1 MDILRLRPWSFKKDE
16 EVELYWL
23 GSVFQSP
30 THQWYI
36 RCVFKATDGEF
47 KEIELPWGTLPGLII
62 GRKYINGICSLDLP
76 MQESM
81 QIDIPADTEFDICTC
96 SEVPKGL
103 YNLKSLKENKLD
115 LLCKFQVGAYTY
127 YIPCVEVI
135 RSILAPFQVLA
146 NQILKPN
153 GLDDFFESS
162 CFKENAYEVDLS
174 RDFPRKLLKS
184 HIVGYFVWLKENEKA
199 FSEWSA
205 VYQNLLLSAYDIA
218 PVLPALALSTGVP
231 IRAKPPISVDCN
243 WRFYGKKYKESY
255 FIKEL
260 IYYDGVDSKYI
271 HIKYSHPTQENL
283 NKVDKPRNTR
293 ATVTSKSKNN
303 KETTI
308 DKNRLPSSRRNPV
321 TSVEQPTVNFRFN
334 QLTICEKIRK
344 GARNVNNGDF
354 ENSITGIGNATS
366 KRTNIG
372 TTQDWTFEGKFNS
385 IEFNSLELVKDNP
398 QRGLE
403 KFLKVL
409 LHIKKYISKLDFG
422 ISVVHL
428 PVERG
433 FSKNDNGFKRT
444 CCVVK
449 VYKEKALQCYI
460 LEFSRPDEWP
470 ISTIYIWPLSP
481 LYDDKDFE
489 ALLSN
494 LLNSAIDNAGHWDN
508 EALSSQSDF
517 RFEMTK
523 HVQEQSIERWAEI
536 MVEKV
541 MII

>member
-1 MDILRLRPWSFKKDE
+1 MGILRLRPWPFKKDE

-47 KEIELPWGTLPGLII
+47 KEIELPWGTLPGLLI
-62 GRKYINGICSLDLP
+62 GRKYINGICSLGLP

-81 QIDIPADTEFDICTC
+81 QDDIPADTEFDICTC
-96 SEVPKGL
+96 NEVPKGL

-115 LLCKFQVGAYTY
+115 LLCKFQVGTYTY

-231 IRAKPPISVDCN
+231 IRAKPPINVDCN

-260 IYYDGVDSKYI
+260 IYHDGVDSKYI

-293 ATVTSKSKNN
+293 AVVTSKSKSN

-308 DKNRLPSSRRNPV
+308 DKNRLPSSRRKTI

-334 QLTICEKIRK
+334 QFTICEKIRK
-344 GARNVNNGDF
+344 GTRNVNNGDF
-354 ENSITGIGNATS
+354 ENAITGIGNVTS
-366 KRTNIG
+366 KRINIG
-372 TTQDWTFEGKFNS
+372 TTQDWTFEGKLNS
-385 IEFNSLELVKDNP
+385 IEFNTLEVVKDKP

-409 LHIKKYISKLDFG
+409 LHIKKYISKLDFD
-422 ISVVHL
+422 ISIVHL
-428 PVERG
+428 PAERV

-444 CCVVK
+444 CCIVK

-460 LEFSRPDEWP
+460 LEFSRSDEWP

-494 LLNSAIDNAGHWDN
+494 LLYSAIDNAGHWDN
-508 EALSSQSDF
+508 EALSRQSDF

-523 HVQEQSIERWAEI
+523 HVQGQSIERWAEI
-536 MVEKV
+536 VVEKV
-541 MII
+541 LAI